1 MKRIGIVENGEAAA
15 VTREGSDHPAV
26 LGRTSAAN
34 TISLKHLIGKGVLKS
49 VAVQKHILW

>member
-15 VTREGSDHPAV
+15 VIREGSDHLAV

-34 TISLKHLIGKGVLKS
+34 TITLKHLIAIIWKADL
-49 VAVQKHILW
+49 